1 MNYRWRG
8 WSHFATAESENV
20 SPRLHGAS
28 SRINSAV
35 TTPNIMAKIDTPPGF
50 EDFLPEELNAR
61 NYLFET
67 WRKIAMRYGFV
78 EYETPI
84 IEFTDL
90 YRKKSGDEIVSEL
103 FSFTDRGKRDLALR
117 PEVTPSLARLASQN
131 QRNYS
136 KPLKWFEIGSC
147 FRAESPQRGRR
158 REFIQ
163 FNNDIVGESS
173 PAADAELIAMLIDV
187 MREFGF
193 TSDDVK
199 IRLSDRKAWD
209 IFLAGR
215 ELPTDALPKFL
226 SALDK
231 LEKDPEGTEKKL
243 GELGIDV
250 EEVRA
255 FIANPTAAAELF
267 NPITDS
273 LAGRGLAD
281 FVQVDLS
288 IVRGLAYYTGAV
300 FELFSLKGKHR
311 AIAGGGRYDQLL
323 ALMSNGKVD
332 LPAVGY
338 AMGNVVILDLIRET
352 AEPLAR
358 LEEYLTVK
366 TPADIFVIVADEA
379 ERAAALSVVQKLR
392 DADISTDFPLT
403 PAKIDKQFK
412 MAEKLGTKF
421 AVIIGSE
428 FPEISIKNLTTREET
443 KTTSDNLI
451 EALRQLLDAPDSQ
464 NLLA

>member
-1 MNYRWRG
+1 M
-8 WSHFATAESENV
+8 A
-20 SPRLHGAS
+20 
-28 SRINSAV
+28 
-35 TTPNIMAKIDTPPGF
+35 NIETPPGF
-50 EDFLPEELNAR
+50 EDLLPEELNAR

-78 EYETPI
+78 EYETPV
-84 IEFTDL
+84 IEFTEL

-117 PEVTPSLARLASQN
+117 PEVTPSLARLASKN
-131 QRNYS
+131 QRNYP

-193 TSDDVK
+193 TCEDVK

-209 IFLAGR
+209 IFLADR
-215 ELPTDALPKFL
+215 ELPVDDLPKFL

-231 LEKDPEGTEKKL
+231 LEKDPESTERKL
-243 GELGIDV
+243 DELGIAIED
-250 EEVRA
+250 VRA
-255 FIANPTAAAELF
+255 FIANPSAAAELF

-273 LAGRGLAD
+273 LAERGLAD

-300 FELFSLKGKHR
+300 FELFSLKSKHR

-358 LEEYLTVK
+358 LEEYLTAK
-366 TPADIFVIVADEA
+366 TPADVFVVVADEG

-392 DADISTDFPLT
+392 DADMSTDFPLT
-403 PAKIDKQFK
+403 SAKFDKQFK
-412 MAEKLGTKF
+412 SAEKLGAKL

-428 FPEISIKNLTTREET
+428 FPEISVKNLKTREET
-443 KTTSDNLI
+443 NTTFDYLVESVRSLMEASDTKNLI
-451 EALRQLLDAPDSQ
+451 A
-464 NLLA
+464 

>member
-1 MNYRWRG
+1 M
-8 WSHFATAESENV
+8 S
-20 SPRLHGAS
+20 
-28 SRINSAV
+28 
-35 TTPNIMAKIDTPPGF
+35 KIDTPPGF

-67 WRKIAMRYGFV
+67 WRKVAKRYGFV

-103 FSFTDRGKRDLALR
+103 FSFIDRGNRDLALR

-131 QRNYS
+131 QRNYP
-136 KPLKWFEIGSC
+136 KPLKWFEIGQC
-147 FRAESPQRGRR
+147 FRAESPQKGRR

-163 FNNDIVGESS
+163 FNNDIVGEAS

-193 TSDDVK
+193 SSDEVK

-209 IFLAGR
+209 IFLAER
-215 ELPTDALPKFL
+215 ELPEEDLPKFL

-231 LEKDPEGTEKKL
+231 LERDPEGTEKKL
-243 GELGIDV
+243 GELGIAIDD
-250 EEVRA
+250 VRA
-255 FIANPTAAAELF
+255 FIADPSAAAELF
-267 NPITDS
+267 NPITDDIAS
-273 LAGRGLAD
+273 RGLAD
-281 FVQVDLS
+281 YVVVDLS

-300 FELFSLKGKHR
+300 FELFSLKSKHR

-323 ALMSNGKVD
+323 AMMSNGKVD

-338 AMGNVVILDLIRET
+338 AMGNVVVLDLIRET

-358 LEEYLTVK
+358 LEEYLTNQ
-366 TPADIFVIVADEA
+366 TPADVYVIVADENQ
-379 ERAAALSVVQKLR
+379 RAAALSTVQNLR
-392 DADISTDFPLT
+392 EADISTDFPLT
-403 PAKIDKQFK
+403 ATKFDKQFK
-412 MAEKLGTKF
+412 AAEKLGTEL

-428 FPEISIKNLTTREET
+428 YPEISIKNLRTREET
-443 KTTSDNLI
+443 KASSETVVESVRSLLEAPDKDNLI
-451 EALRQLLDAPDSQ
+451 A
-464 NLLA
+464 

>member
-1 MNYRWRG
+1 
-8 WSHFATAESENV
+8 
-20 SPRLHGAS
+20 
-28 SRINSAV
+28 
-35 TTPNIMAKIDTPPGF
+35 MAKIDTPPGF

-67 WRKIAMRYGFV
+67 WRKVAMRYGFV
-78 EYETPI
+78 EYETPV

-103 FSFTDRGKRDLALR
+103 FSFTDRGNRDLALR

-131 QRNYS
+131 QRNYQ
-136 KPLKWFEIGSC
+136 KPLKWFEIGTC

-193 TSDDVK
+193 TSDDVN

-209 IFLAGR
+209 IFLADR
-215 ELPTDALPKFL
+215 QLTNNDLPGFL

-243 GELGIDV
+243 RELGIDI
-250 EEVRA
+250 EDVRA
-255 FIANPTAAAELF
+255 FIANPSAAADLF
-267 NPITDS
+267 SPITDN
-273 LAGRGLAD
+273 LAARGLAD

-323 ALMSNGKVD
+323 SLMSDGKVD

-338 AMGNVVILDLIRET
+338 AMGNVVVLDLIRET

-358 LEEYLTVK
+358 LEEYLTAK
-366 TPADIFVIVADEA
+366 TPADVFVVIADEA
-379 ERAAALSVVQKLR
+379 QRTAALSVVQNLR
-392 DADISTDFPLT
+392 DADISTDFPLAS
-403 PAKIDKQFK
+403 AKFDKQFK
-412 MAEKLGTKF
+412 TAEKLGATL

-428 FPEISIKNLTTREET
+428 FPVISIKNLRTRQET
-443 KTTSDNLI
+443 STTSDNFV
-451 EALRQLLDAPDSQ
+451 ESVRAQLDAPDPQ
-464 NLLA
+464 NLIA

>member
-1 MNYRWRG
+1 
-8 WSHFATAESENV
+8 
-20 SPRLHGAS
+20 
-28 SRINSAV
+28 
-35 TTPNIMAKIDTPPGF
+35 MAKIDTPPGF
-50 EDFLPEELNAR
+50 EDFLPEDLNTR

-163 FNNDIVGESS
+163 FNNDIVGEAS

-187 MREFGF
+187 MRAFGF
-193 TSDDVK
+193 TSKDVK

-209 IFLAGR
+209 IFLADH
-215 ELPTDALPKFL
+215 ELPVDALPKFL
-226 SALDK
+226 TALDK

-243 GELGIDV
+243 GELGIAIDDV
-250 EEVRA
+250 QA
-255 FIANPTAAAELF
+255 FIANPSAAAELF
-267 NPITDS
+267 TPITDS
-273 LAGRGLAD
+273 LAERGLAD
-281 FVQVDLS
+281 FVVVDLS

-338 AMGNVVILDLIRET
+338 AMGNVVVLDLIRET

-366 TPADIFVIVADEA
+366 TPADVFVIVADEG
-379 ERAAALSVVQKLR
+379 ERAAALSIVQKLR
-392 DADISTDFPLT
+392 DADISTDFPLAS
-403 PAKIDKQFK
+403 AKFDKQFK
-412 MAEKLGTKF
+412 SAEKLGAKLT
-421 AVIIGSE
+421 VIIGSE
-428 FPEISIKNLTTREET
+428 FPTISIKNLKTREET
-443 KTTSDNLI
+443 NTTSDKLVASVRSI
-451 EALRQLLDAPDSQ
+451 LQAPDSK
-464 NLLA
+464 NLIASV